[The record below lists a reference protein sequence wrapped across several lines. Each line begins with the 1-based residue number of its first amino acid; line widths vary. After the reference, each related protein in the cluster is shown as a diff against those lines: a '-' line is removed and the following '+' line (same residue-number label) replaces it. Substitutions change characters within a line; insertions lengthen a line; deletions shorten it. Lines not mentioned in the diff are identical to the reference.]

1 MSDRPRVTHSMPPGR
16 TRPAAIS
23 ALGALLLLI
32 PGPLAGQML
41 GVPVLQN
48 AFTNPGFTAAAN
60 YATEPDAM
68 AYGLAAAWSPGGG
81 RFQLSGGVG
90 AFAPDE
96 GSTMGTA
103 GLRVMVPVTTLM
115 GGSLGIAAFAGGGGG
130 SRDQLSMVSVPV
142 GVAVGYRL
150 AVAGRGVSLYA
161 APFYS
166 WSRASV
172 EDADPVNAGVVR
184 ASVGLDVGL
193 FRTLGMTAG
202 AEFGAKPDD
211 GKPGPQGTRFGIG
224 LSYAFGGG

>member
-1 MSDRPRVTHSMPPGR
+1 MPHRPHTIRHTSR
-16 TRPAAIS
+16 SRARPAAIG
-23 ALGALLLLI
+23 ALGALLLLV
-32 PGPLAGQML
+32 PDPVAGQML

-68 AYGLAAAWSPGGG
+68 AYGVAAAWSPGGG
-81 RFQLSGGVG
+81 RFQVSGGLG
-90 AFAPDE
+90 AFTPDE

-103 GLRVMVPVTTLM
+103 GLRVMVPVTQLM

-130 SRDQLSMVSVPV
+130 SRDELSIVSVPV
-142 GVAVGYRL
+142 GAAIGYRL
-150 AVAGRGVSLYA
+150 ALAGRGVSVYA

-166 WSRASV
+166 WSRLSF
-172 EDADPVNAGVVR
+172 EDEEAVSDGVVR

-193 FRTLGMTAG
+193 FRTLGLTAG
-202 AEFGAKPDD
+202 AEFGATPDE

-224 LSYAFGGG
+224 LSWAFGGG